1 MPKILEL
8 QVINDVLWAKVGE
21 LGSFPTSVQLWTP
34 PEVEGYR
41 NSIIE
46 ECAAIFDEY
55 KPVRHLLT
63 STGAELIRN
72 LKETHRGEKWT
83 G

>member
-21 LGSFPTSVQLWTP
+21 LGDFPTSVQLWTP

-46 ECAAIFDEY
+46 ECAALVVDEIGNLIT
-55 KPVRHLLT
+55 PEEI
-63 STGAELIRN
+63 GDQIRN

>member
-46 ECAAIFDEY
+46 ECAALVIDTTDSRQETADE
-55 KPVRHLLT
+55 
-63 STGAELIRN
+63 IRN